1 MLWLPNALPS
11 PCMLEQL
18 MVRPGEAPN
27 LGGRDPRDQLGLP
40 GKAEANEQLSRL
52 LAELSDYQTRLWAE
66 DRRSLLLILQ
76 GLDASGKDG
85 AIRKVFTG
93 VNPQGC
99 RVVSFKPPTEPELE
113 HDFLWRIHANCPARG
128 EIGIFN
134 RSQYED
140 VVTVGVMEL
149 APEEVWRPRIDEIRE
164 FERMLAHEGTAIVK
178 CYLHISKEEQKQ
190 RFEARLAKPEKRW
203 KFDPA
208 DLEARKRWDRFISAY
223 EETISA
229 TSTEVAP
236 WYVIPADRKWVRNV
250 ALATVLVETLRRLD
264 PQPSQPEF
272 DELTIA

>member
-1 MLWLPNALPS
+1 MH
-11 PCMLEQL
+11 EQL
-18 MVRPGEAPN
+18 LVKPGEAAN
-27 LGGRDPRDQLGLP
+27 LAGRDPADTLGLA
-40 GKAEANEQLSRL
+40 GKPEAKERL
-52 LAELSDYQTRLWAE
+52 KGLLDELSQYQTRLWAE

-99 RVVSFKPPTEPELE
+99 RVVSFGVPTETELE
-113 HDFLWRIHANCPARG
+113 HDFLWRIHASCPARG

-149 APEEVWRPRIDEIRE
+149 APEHVWRPRIEHIRM
-164 FERMLAHEGTAIVK
+164 FERALTDEGTTIVK

-190 RFEARLAKPEKRW
+190 RLEARLANPEKRW
-203 KFDPA
+203 KFNPR
-208 DLEARKRWDRFISAY
+208 DLETRKRWDRFVAAY
-223 EETISA
+223 EEALTA
-229 TSTEVAP
+229 TSTEHAP

-250 ALATVLVETLRRLD
+250 ALAHLLVEALRRLD
-264 PQPSQPEF
+264 PQFPEPQF
-272 DELTIA
+272 EALTIE